1 MKLSLAIKVN
11 CDSIKVRGSCSQV
24 SKFREYLVK
33 RLTEYHLSLPQHE
46 VLQPS
51 TLPQENSQPHEHSSP
66 HPTND
71 SGGAAGYSP
80 EESKVFTGLS
90 KDVLLL
96 MSKVG
101 EGRFKMMKFFPKEG
115 KVVVLAASEEESE
128 KCITQFQETYQDII
142 KNRQLKSGNLEIPA
156 SFHMDDM
163 FSLLD
168 EFNDKYNQC
177 HFSCDEKARVIRIVS
192 MSSRQF
198 DQAKKLISDRL
209 AGEKGDGKTSKKKEK
224 GGGKDGKGAAGKIP
238 TKMGSSEV
246 LVVSEGHKLTVKRG
260 NIVDEDV
267 DVIVNAANERL
278 DHAAG
283 VAGALN
289 KASGGQLQRISNDYI
304 KNYGKVPVGGA
315 ALTKAGGGKLK
326 CKRVIHA
333 VGPIA
338 SQCKSDMMSSDLIFK
353 AITNSLIEAQK
364 MKAATVAFPAL
375 STGIYAVNRHLA
387 ADAIFQAMLK
397 FHYTSNDVLK
407 DIHIVILDEETYT
420 VFAQHLVAIKSGPLH
435 KDEGND
441 TSSLPTGLGS
451 IDAQYGNSQSS
462 SVHDAAASRGLTTN
476 RSFSSPSSSID
487 ISVVTTQPQIT
498 YPSFSDVLSATT
510 TTATTTTS
518 STGTG
523 RGSDLLKQATF
534 VYETGG
540 GRGGGLTGVG
550 GGMGGSIGVGG
561 RGAGG
566 GKGSGSSVGGGSV
579 GGGGGGGAGSVGGGG
594 LGAGGGAVGGGES
607 PFGGAV
613 TTIKVNGPKED
624 EQFSTPPDSPISNNN
639 QNNGKGAIA
648 QNENTEGKY
657 QLLSSHYCYY
667 SQVVLFV
674 LIKN

>member
-1 MKLSLAIKVN
+1 M
-11 CDSIKVRGSCSQV
+11 
-24 SKFREYLVK
+24 K

-46 VLQPS
+46 VSQHEVSQHS
-51 TLPQENSQPHEHSSP
+51 TLIPQENSQPHEHSTP
-66 HPTND
+66 HPTTD
-71 SGGAAGYSP
+71 STEGGGAAGGSP

-96 MSKVG
+96 MPKVS
-101 EGRFKMMKFFPKEG
+101 EGRFKMMKFFPEEG
-115 KVVVLAASEEESE
+115 KVVVLATSEEEQE

-142 KNRQLKSGNLEIPA
+142 KNRQLKSGNLEVPA
-156 SFHMDDM
+156 SFPVEEM

-168 EFNDKYNQC
+168 EFNDKYNRC

-238 TKMGSSEV
+238 IKMGSSEV
-246 LVVSEGHKLTVKRG
+246 LVISEGHKLMVKRG

-289 KASGGQLQRISNDYI
+289 KATGGQLQRISNDYT
-304 KNYGKVPVGGA
+304 KAYGKVPVGGA
-315 ALTKAGGGKLK
+315 ALTKSGGGKLK

-407 DIHIVILDEETYT
+407 DIRIVILDEETYT
-420 VFAQHLVAIKSGPLH
+420 VFARHLVAIKSGPLH
-435 KDEGND
+435 KNEGND

-462 SVHDAAASRGLTTN
+462 SVHDAAASGGLTTN
-476 RSFSSPSSSID
+476 RSFSSPGSSID

-498 YPSFSDVLSATT
+498 YPSFSDVSTT

-518 STGTG
+518 SIGTG
-523 RGSDLLKQATF
+523 RGTDLLKQATF

-566 GKGSGSSVGGGSV
+566 GRGSGSSVGGGSV
-579 GGGGGGGAGSVGGGG
+579 GAVEGGGGGGAGSVGGGG
-594 LGAGGGAVGGGES
+594 LGTTGGAIGGGEL

-613 TTIKVNGPKED
+613 TKIKVNGPKED
-624 EQFSTPPDSPISNNN
+624 EQFSTPPDSPIPDNN
-639 QNNGKGAIA
+639 QSNGKGAIA
-648 QNENTEGKY
+648 QNEKTEGKCTSI
-657 QLLSSHYCYY
+657 QLLSNHYCYY